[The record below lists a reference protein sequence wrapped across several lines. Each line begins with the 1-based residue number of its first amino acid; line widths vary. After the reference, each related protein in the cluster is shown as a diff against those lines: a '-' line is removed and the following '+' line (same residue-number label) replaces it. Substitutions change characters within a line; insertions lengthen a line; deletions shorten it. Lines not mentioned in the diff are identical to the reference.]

1 MKTYYSKAVVLVLC
15 ACLLLAGRPLSAA
28 GIITCEINAQS
39 LDFGLYDLVNA
50 LDSSSNITVS
60 CTLSGNGAAQADYVI
75 TLSVGGGSYSAR
87 EMSNGAGGI
96 LYYNLY
102 SDAARAKVW
111 GGDATSG
118 VAGSLKITPSDPP
131 TRSITHPVYG
141 RIPGNQSSLAPG
153 AYSSPAPIVVTMTY

>member
-1 MKTYYSKAVVLVLC
+1 MKAYYSKAVILMLC
-15 ACLLLAGRPLSAA
+15 ACLLVAGRPLLAA
-28 GIITCEINAQS
+28 GVITCEINAQS
-39 LDFGLYDLVNA
+39 LDFGLYDLVNP

-60 CTLSGNGAAQADYVI
+60 CTLAGNGAAQADYLI

-87 EMSNGAGGI
+87 EMSNGAGGV

-102 SDAARAKVW
+102 RDAARAVVW
-111 GGDATSG
+111 GGDAASG
-118 VAGSLKITPSDPP
+118 MTGSIKIKPSDPP
-131 TRSITHPVYG
+131 TSTVIHPVYG